1 MLLSETSWDNRLW
14 WVMLVAGMAAALVS
28 IGTGYVGR
36 RQMVRITER
45 QRLLLHLLS
54 YVLLTLSMMAF
65 ILRGLS
71 APR

>member
-1 MLLSETSWDNRLW
+1 LSETSWDNRLW